1 MLWRTGYLIHYLIL
15 TTLGRITTPLLKL
28 PITKLVIKVNKNDI
42 DLCSYN
48 LPERDEF
55 VTKVIRVMIKFNKG
69 VVILPIVAKLAFRLI
84 RTFLLFICLFYE
96 YVNRSYIQVRPKKRR
111 KPYLR
116 YLWLDLNKTKTGI
129 IAY

>member
-1 MLWRTGYLIHYLIL
+1 MHLVIHYLIL
-15 TTLGRITTPLLKL
+15 TTLGRITTPLLNL

-69 VVILPIVAKLAFRLI
+69 VVIWSIVAKLAFRLI
-84 RTFLLFICLFYE
+84 RTFLLFIFLF
-96 YVNRSYIQVRPKKRR
+96 
-111 KPYLR
+111 
-116 YLWLDLNKTKTGI
+116 
-129 IAY
+129 